1 MTAESKGKVENGV
14 KYVRGN
20 FWPGLH
26 FRDLEDL
33 NSQALAWLNTTANPR
48 VHGTTGEVPFTRLRS
63 EGLQPA
69 DKALTYDTSVLTTRR
84 SSKDCFI
91 SYAGNLYSVPAAYAR
106 KTLQVK
112 ITEAEELVICSEVGQ
127 ELARH
132 RVLLGRQER
141 SVQAD
146 HYRGLGT
153 PLSRIEQA
161 SAVQEVAPC
170 SPSLFWDAPVVE
182 VRSLSVYDRL
192 LGEVP

>member
-1 MTAESKGKVENGV
+1 M
-14 KYVRGN
+14 
-20 FWPGLH
+20 
-26 FRDLEDL
+26 
-33 NSQALAWLNTTANPR
+33 
-48 VHGTTGEVPFTRLRS
+48 PFTRLRA

-91 SYAGNLYSVPAAYAR
+91 SYGGNLYSVPAAYAR

-112 ITEAEELVICSEVGQ
+112 ITEAEELVICSEVGH

-146 HYRGLGT
+146 HYRELGT
-153 PLSRIEQA
+153 TVSRVEQEA
-161 SAVQEVAPC
+161 FVQDIRPADRTM
-170 SPSLFWDAPVVE
+170 FWEAPVVA
-182 VRSLSVYDRL
+182 RPLT
-192 LGEVP
+192 LGLRPIARGGVMNEYRYEHLQGILERGAR

>member
-1 MTAESKGKVENGV
+1 
-14 KYVRGN
+14 
-20 FWPGLH
+20 LH
-26 FRDLEDL
+26 FLDLEDL
-33 NSQALAWLNTTANPR
+33 NTQALSWLNTTANPR
-48 VHGTTGEVPFTRLRS
+48 VHGTTGEVPFTRLRA

-91 SYAGNLYSVPAAYAR
+91 SYGGNLSSVAALYAR

-112 ITEAEELVICSEVGQ
+112 ITEAQDLVICSEVGH

-153 PLSRIEQA
+153 PTPRVQQA
-161 SAVQEVAPC
+161 SAVQELLPADHTR
-170 SPSLFWDAPVVE
+170 LWDAPVVE
-182 VRSLSVYDRL
+182 VRSLSVYDQL
-192 LGEVP
+192 LGEVS

>member
-1 MTAESKGKVENGV
+1 M

-20 FWPGLH
+20 FWSGLH
-26 FRDLEDL
+26 FGDLDDL
-33 NSQALAWLNTTANPR
+33 NAQALSWLNTTANPR
-48 VHGTTGEVPFTRLRS
+48 VHGTTGEVPFTRLPS
-63 EGLQPA
+63 EGLQSA
-69 DKALTYDTSVLTTRR
+69 DKALSYDTSVLTTRR

-106 KTLQVK
+106 KTLQVN
-112 ITEAEELVICSEVGQ
+112 ITETEELVICSEVGR

-146 HYRGLGT
+146 HYQGLGR
-153 PLSRIEQA
+153 PVSRVEQA
-161 SAVQEVAPC
+161 SAVQETQPADRTM
-170 SPSLFWDAPVVE
+170 FWDAPVVE

-192 LGEVP
+192 LGEVS